1 MLSMR
6 TLARTQTF
14 LWPFPLQN
22 DLRSLTIDCQLELN
36 LSQLPLD
43 GRRGFP
49 SAQYALTVPVDVLLG
64 GPCQVFAPV
73 PMELERPG
81 STAAPECFTYK
92 PLTAHGEIHIFEL
105 LPGEGKRYI
114 LMSTDSCPVG

>member
-43 GRRGFP
+43 GRRGSP
-49 SAQYALTVPVDVLLG
+49 SAQYAPTVPIDVFLG
-64 GPCQVFAPV
+64 GLARSSHKCGWNSKGQG
-73 PMELERPG
+73 RQ
-81 STAAPECFTYK
+81 
-92 PLTAHGEIHIFEL
+92 
-105 LPGEGKRYI
+105 LPQNV
-114 LMSTDSCPVG
+114 LHASH